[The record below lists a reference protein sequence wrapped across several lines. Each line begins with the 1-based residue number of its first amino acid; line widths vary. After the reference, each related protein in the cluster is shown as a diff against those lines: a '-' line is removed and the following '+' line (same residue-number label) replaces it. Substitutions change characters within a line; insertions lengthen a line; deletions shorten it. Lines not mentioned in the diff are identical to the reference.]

1 MSTVRRFVPVVVAL
15 GFALSGSLGLLAQ
28 RGMGQRGGG
37 QGPAAPA
44 RPMHRVAGVRDGVSI
59 FVKTDY
65 AQVRPLKPGEV
76 DFKHYHT
83 PDESLVLM
91 RLWAQKYPDL
101 VEIYSVGKSF
111 EGRDIW
117 QMTITNRKTGKDTDK
132 PAFFIEGGRHAG
144 ESTGSEATLYFINH
158 VLTNYGSDPAITKL
172 VDTKALYCK
181 PHNNPDGNMLYLTT
195 AQTLRSTVR
204 PNDDDNDGL
213 LDEDPGEDLDGDGFV
228 RQIRKFVGPG
238 KGNASKDPRDPSGR
252 LMRRGQQGEGDYVMY
267 PEGIDNDG
275 DGRYNE
281 DGIGGL
287 DLHRNYPE
295 NWRPMREETRRGYT
309 QGGAGEYPLSE
320 TETRAVFL
328 FMMTHPNVAAAQT
341 LDTAVPMIL
350 RGPSTERDEVAMT
363 PDDLALFRKFD
374 KKAQEITGYA
384 RAGDVYHE
392 YATGGRRVD
401 PVTGEGP
408 RDQPL
413 FGHSPDFGYSYFG
426 VPWYGDEIWN
436 GGRFVDY
443 DKDGRVDE
451 YEVLKWNDENRAGKG
466 DFQNWT
472 AFRHPQLG
480 DVEIGG
486 WNPKFWSQNPP
497 PDLLETWARNE
508 ALWNVWMAEQLPQ
521 VKIVSVTATPAKP
534 APPAKSKPAKGAK
547 PEPPVSLEGV
557 YDVTVTLT
565 NEGQMPTALDIA
577 RRVKIVRPD
586 TCTLTLGSGQ
596 ELLKAPQ
603 GQRQQR
609 PVMELGWLKAGET
622 KTVTWQVK
630 GIGKAIVNLSSTRGG
645 IDRKDVTVGPPGT
658 AGG

>member
-1 MSTVRRFVPVVVAL
+1 MLTVRRLSPILVACV
-15 GFALSGSLGLLAQ
+15 FILSGSLMLSAQ
-28 RGMGQRGGG
+28 RGGGRGGG
-37 QGPAAPA
+37 QGTGVPAK
-44 RPMHRVAGVRDGVSI
+44 PMHRVGGVRDGVSV
-59 FVKTDY
+59 FPKTDY
-65 AQVRPLKPGEV
+65 VQVRPLKAGEV

-83 PDESLVLM
+83 PEESLALM
-91 RLWAQKYPDL
+91 KMWAAKYPDL
-101 VEIYSVGKSF
+101 VELYSVGKSF
-111 EGRDIW
+111 EGNDIW
-117 QMTITNRKTGKDTDK
+117 QMTITNKKTGRDGDK

-158 VLTNYGSDPAITKL
+158 VLTDYGADPVITKL
-172 VDTKALYCK
+172 VDTKTLYCK
-181 PHNNPDGNMLYLTT
+181 PHNDPDGNTLYLTT

-204 PNDDDNDGL
+204 PYDDDNDGL
-213 LDEDPGEDLDGDGFV
+213 LDEDAAEDLDGDGFV
-228 RQIRKFVGPG
+228 RQMRKFVGAG
-238 KGNASKDPRDPSGR
+238 KGNAKKDARDVSGR
-252 LMRRGQQGEGDYVMY
+252 LMQRVPQGEGDYVLY

-295 NWRPMREETRRGYT
+295 NWRPMREVTGRGYT

-320 TETRAVFL
+320 PETRAVFS
-328 FMMTHPNVAAAQT
+328 FVMSHPNIAAAQT

-350 RGPSTERDEVAMT
+350 RGPSTERDEVAMA
-363 PDDLALFRKFD
+363 PEDLALVRKFD

-392 YATGGRRVD
+392 YATGGRTVD

-408 RDQPL
+408 RDSPL
-413 FGHSPDFGYSYFG
+413 FGHSPDFGFSYFG

-451 YEVLKWNDENRAGKG
+451 LEVLKWNDENRAGKG

-486 WNPKFWSQNPP
+486 WNPKFYSQNPP
-497 PDLLETWARNE
+497 PDLLETWAKNE

-521 VKIVSVTATPAKP
+521 VKIVSLTATPAKP
-534 APPAKSKPAKGAK
+534 APPVKGKPAAKGT
-547 PEPPVSLEGV
+547 PVVPPVSLEGV
-557 YDVTVTLT
+557 YDVTLAVT
-565 NEGQMPTALDIA
+565 NEGQMPTALEIA
-577 RRVKIVRPD
+577 KRVKIVRPD
-586 TCTLTLGSGQ
+586 TCTLALSAGQ

-603 GQRQQR
+603 GKPQQR
-609 PVMELGWLKAGET
+609 LATEIGWLKAGET

-630 GIGKAIVNLSSTRGG
+630 GTGKVTANLSSTRGG
-645 IDRKDVTVGPPGT
+645 VDRKDVQVGT
-658 AGG
+658 AGTM

>member
-1 MSTVRRFVPVVVAL
+1 
-15 GFALSGSLGLLAQ
+15 
-28 RGMGQRGGG
+28 
-37 QGPAAPA
+37 
-44 RPMHRVAGVRDGVSI
+44 
-59 FVKTDY
+59 
-65 AQVRPLKPGEV
+65 
-76 DFKHYHT
+76 
-83 PDESLVLM
+83 
-91 RLWAQKYPDL
+91 
-101 VEIYSVGKSF
+101 
-111 EGRDIW
+111 
-117 QMTITNRKTGKDTDK
+117 
-132 PAFFIEGGRHAG
+132 
-144 ESTGSEATLYFINH
+144 
-158 VLTNYGSDPAITKL
+158 
-172 VDTKALYCK
+172 
-181 PHNNPDGNMLYLTT
+181 
-195 AQTLRSTVR
+195 
-204 PNDDDNDGL
+204 
-213 LDEDPGEDLDGDGFV
+213 
-228 RQIRKFVGPG
+228 
-238 KGNASKDPRDPSGR
+238 
-252 LMRRGQQGEGDYVMY
+252 
-267 PEGIDNDG
+267 
-275 DGRYNE
+275 
-281 DGIGGL
+281 
-287 DLHRNYPE
+287 
-295 NWRPMREETRRGYT
+295 
-309 QGGAGEYPLSE
+309 
-320 TETRAVFL
+320 
-328 FMMTHPNVAAAQT
+328 
-341 LDTAVPMIL
+341 
-350 RGPSTERDEVAMT
+350 VAMT
-363 PDDLALFRKFD
+363 PDDLALFRRFD

-392 YATGGRRVD
+392 YATGGRSVD

-521 VKIVSVTATPAKP
+521 VKIVSVMATPAKP

-547 PEPPVSLEGV
+547 PQPPVSLEGV
-557 YDVTVTLT
+557 YDVTVTLI

-609 PVMELGWLKAGET
+609 PVTELGWLKAGET

-630 GIGKAIVNLSSTRGG
+630 GTGKATVNLSSTRGG
-645 IDRKDVTVGPPGT
+645 IDRKEVAIGT
-658 AGG
+658 TGTH